1 LSCSPIHCNLEPE
14 KVGLS
19 QFIHPALRLAPSAY
33 EKRNKAMEKR
43 VVIVDYDCLSSLGT
57 DVNDTWTAASTNR
70 SGVRDIDRYVPAENR
85 LQGVPDIAYAG
96 QIPISFEELAGSAD
110 RYEKWPEPGY
120 HAAKLLA
127 GRIFGRIGFDVSRH
141 DPQRIG
147 VLGGT
152 ALTSEISQD
161 IVTRTGKPDTKFILH
176 QCHNT
181 PLAAVAS
188 DFGLQGPSF
197 SVSSAC
203 ASSGHALFLAGQ
215 LIKAGVIDAALVT
228 GFEFPVLPVCVGG
241 FEWMKALYRRD
252 NPDDRAYGNPA
263 AASRPFSGDRR
274 GFVLAEGAGAA
285 LVACASYAEVHAWP
299 VQAVL
304 RGGYVNSDGGHL
316 TRISRENIA
325 RCIRGALADAG
336 RVPEMVECVNAHATS
351 TPLGDES
358 EMRALHE
365 VFGDHL
371 RRAPIVANKSQ
382 IGHALGASFILA
394 MILAAEGMKHGVIL
408 PTLNYLPDARLPDA
422 LVPTQASKHEHAV
435 TLLNSFGFGGTNV
448 SLVLERS
455 LQ

>member
-1 LSCSPIHCNLEPE
+1 LSFRQPDVHEAHGE
-14 KVGLS
+14 LS
-19 QFIHPALRLAPSAY
+19 GRLLQTGVDNS
-33 EKRNKAMEKR
+33 MENR
-43 VVIVDYDCLSSLGT
+43 IAIVDYDCLTSLGT
-57 DVNDTWTAASTNR
+57 DVDSTWAAAAANR
-70 SGVRDIDRYVPAENR
+70 SGVRHIDRYVPGEDR
-85 LQGVPDIAYAG
+85 FQGVPDIAYAG

-127 GRIFGRIGFDVSRH
+127 RRIFGRIGFDVSRH
-141 DPQRIG
+141 EPQRIG

-161 IVTRTGKPDTKFILH
+161 IVMRTGKPDTKFILH

-252 NPDDRAYGNPA
+252 DPNDRAYGAPG

-274 GFVLAEGAGAA
+274 GFLLAEGAGAA
-285 LVACASYAEVHAWP
+285 FVASASYAEAQGWP
-299 VQAVL
+299 VRAVL

-316 TRISRENIA
+316 TRISPENAA
-325 RCIRGALADAG
+325 RCMRGAMADAG
-336 RVPEMVECVNAHATS
+336 FVPADVECVNAHATS

-365 VFGDHL
+365 VFGEHL
-371 RRAPIVANKSQ
+371 RQAPVVANKSQ
-382 IGHALGASFILA
+382 LGHTLGASFILA
-394 MILAAEGMKHGVIL
+394 MVLAAEGMRHGVVL
-408 PTLNYLPDARLPDA
+408 PTLNHLPDSRLPEA
-422 LVPTQASKHEHAV
+422 LVPTEAVNHEHAV

-448 SLVLERS
+448 SLVLERG